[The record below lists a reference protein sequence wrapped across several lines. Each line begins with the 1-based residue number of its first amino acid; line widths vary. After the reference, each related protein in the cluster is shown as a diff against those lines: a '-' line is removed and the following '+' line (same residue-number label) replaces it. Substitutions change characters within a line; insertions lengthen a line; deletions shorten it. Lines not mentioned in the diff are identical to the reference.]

1 MSKSKNTSIL
11 SFLIISLVIFLL
23 ITCSS
28 CGGGGKAIEI
38 NKSKKTVKEDQV
50 ESTGIRFKDDLNGVV
65 GMGLFGKSGS
75 INNTDMFDIIDAWTH
90 YETTSSS
97 SVDVYIDMSGGLNHG
112 IEQSQSHM
120 ETLTL
125 TLKNN
130 ATYYKIG
137 GSDSDLGV
145 YEPEALDITDY
156 TTAYSDFSKS
166 SNFTD
171 GRSKLKAGLS
181 ACVNNNDNI
190 TVFVTDF
197 LLDEGIPKTPQSLHS
212 SIRTKICED
221 GNPWAINDFAS
232 WFDGNNILEIIA
244 VEHTLSKGY
253 GCRGNHPDGCK
264 KQIYYM
270 IFTPAHLVG
279 MNKEVQDMVAD
290 MIGMDNTKYLK
301 IDPLAIALNNNDR
314 LGVGNDVNYD
324 YNTSRKHKAITLDNY
339 QLQFVPINIPM
350 MKERMEDDDKFTMF
364 SDVTLINNL
373 YLNDAANDNS
383 SPYSVTMTSHF
394 YDATEFF
401 YQLCAI
407 NKNLLQANNM
417 VFNPDDYPGQL
428 SDQGEG
434 SVDILSPRETAENNN
449 LFSFNSTDLSV
460 ILNKVALQNS
470 SYFGG
475 DAGHA
480 KLYLCDIVVDVVSFN
495 KYEHDFLQWKFH
507 REDGYLDN
515 LGLIGSLNR
524 ALQTNKNNYKS
535 KILYSY
541 LIALNDN
548 N

>member
-11 SFLIISLVIFLL
+11 SFLIISLVIFFLS
-23 ITCSS
+23 TCSS
-28 CGGGGKAIEI
+28 CGGGGKAIEVNI
-38 NKSKKTVKEDQV
+38 SKKTVKEDQV
-50 ESTGIRFKDDLNGVV
+50 ASTGIRFKDDLKGVV

-97 SVDVYIDMSGGLNHG
+97 RVDVYIDMSGGLNHG

-197 LLDEGIPKTPQSLHS
+197 LLDEGIPKAPQSLHS
-212 SIRTKICED
+212 SIRTNICED

-279 MNKEVQDMVAD
+279 MNKEVQDMVTD

-301 IDPLAIALNNNDR
+301 IDPLAIALNNNENCM
-314 LGVGNDVNYD
+314 LY
-324 YNTSRKHKAITLDNY
+324 SQIH
-339 QLQFVPINIPM
+339 NIS
-350 MKERMEDDDKFTMF
+350 FILTA
-364 SDVTLINNL
+364 VTISAHCMSMIL
-373 YLNDAANDNS
+373 
-383 SPYSVTMTSHF
+383 F
-394 YDATEFF
+394 YKSEI
-401 YQLCAI
+401 Q
-407 NKNLLQANNM
+407 KVSLLQVCCSA
-417 VFNPDDYPGQL
+417 
-428 SDQGEG
+428 S
-434 SVDILSPRETAENNN
+434 
-449 LFSFNSTDLSV
+449 
-460 ILNKVALQNS
+460 
-470 SYFGG
+470 
-475 DAGHA
+475 
-480 KLYLCDIVVDVVSFN
+480 
-495 KYEHDFLQWKFH
+495 
-507 REDGYLDN
+507 
-515 LGLIGSLNR
+515 
-524 ALQTNKNNYKS
+524 
-535 KILYSY
+535 
-541 LIALNDN
+541 LIAPFTCVLHQRPLANAVKKPCDFCLPAN
-548 N
+548 II